1 MKKNIKITI
10 ATVLLIF
17 WVLLLSNQNF
27 MYELK
32 KYTSWV
38 FINFLY
44 SDIFSDPEYKFPEYT
59 SEQLDKMFEWVKPYT
74 WELPPIPDK
83 KLNNSTLL
91 WIDSNNNGVRDDL
104 EIWIVENF
112 WRDKMV
118 VEGYFSYV
126 RSKALNIKI
135 QQEWIFT
142 DELYEND
149 ISRRASLASECKSDF
164 YNASKYPNSNSE
176 WYLISRSFEK
186 IRNNTKI
193 REKNAKDFYKN
204 LVGKT
209 YTARNISIQE
219 CNDFIEET
227 QTYKIY

>member
-1 MKKNIKITI
+1 MKNKNIITI
-10 ATVLLIF
+10 VLLIILIF
-17 WVLLLSNQNF
+17 WFLISRNENF
-27 MYELK
+27 MYEFNK
-32 KYTSWV
+32 IKSWI
-38 FINFLY
+38 FISLLY
-44 SDIFSDPEYKFPEYT
+44 KVAPDPEYKFPEYT
-59 SEQLDKMFEWVKPYT
+59 SEQLDEMFEWVESYT

-83 KLNNSTLL
+83 KLNDSTLL
-91 WIDSNNNGVRDDL
+91 WIDSNNNWVRDDL

-112 WRDKMV
+112 WRDKVV
-118 VEGYFSYV
+118 VEGYFSYI

-149 ISRRASLASECKSDF
+149 ISRRVSLANECKSDY

-176 WYLISRSFEK
+176 WYLTSRSLEK
-186 IRNNTKI
+186 LRNDTTIRQ
-193 REKNAKDFYKN
+193 KNATDFYKN
-204 LVGKT
+204 LVGHT

-227 QTYKIY
+227 KTYKIY